1 MEQINAQRA
10 MTAFAEA
17 DQTPPSTSSTRPER
31 PVPPVIAEII
41 AKMAVRYPPSGQ
53 ADLTG
58 RAERLLLLSQDV
70 ADVPARYLEAAV
82 KKLARE
88 SVFMPKAAEL
98 IAAAREARD
107 AELGQ
112 RAGES
117 DTRAHLQALCDR
129 YNALERGPGCSRTA
143 QWTVVGSGPGISIAF
158 IG

>member
-1 MEQINAQRA
+1 
-10 MTAFAEA
+10 
-17 DQTPPSTSSTRPER
+17 
-31 PVPPVIAEII
+31 
-41 AKMAVRYPPSGQ
+41 MAVRYPPNGQ

-107 AELGQ
+107 AERSQQASVSAERDYLLGYCE
-112 RAGES
+112 R
-117 DTRAHLQALCDR
+117 L
-129 YNALERGPGCSRTA
+129 NAMPRGPACPASAR
-143 QWTVVGSGPGISIAF
+143 WVVVGSGPGMTIAF
-158 IG
+158 VA